1 MATPPQVCT
10 EFTES
15 EWAIVQ
21 NYNKASQY
29 LEWISRYISCTD
41 VVAPGHRKPGRAC
54 FQFVRMCIPVV
65 YKIPMCG

>member
-15 EWAIVQ
+15 EWAVVQ

-41 VVAPGHRKPGRAC
+41 IVTGKQIGRAH
-54 FQFVRMCIPVV
+54 V
-65 YKIPMCG
+65 